1 MSIEKLRDFLQVGV
15 VILCFPGENY
25 AKYFKVRIQ
34 QRDGLNDV
42 LDK

>member
-1 MSIEKLRDFLQVGV
+1 MNIEKLRDFLKVGV
-15 VILCFPGENY
+15 MIVCFPGENY

-34 QRDGLNDV
+34 QRAGLNDV

>member
-1 MSIEKLRDFLQVGV
+1 MENLRGFLKVGI
-15 VILCFPGENY
+15 VIVCFPGESY
-25 AKYFKVRIQ
+25 AKYFKVRIS